1 MPKFNITHITR
12 YLYQE
17 PINDSANQIMLYP
30 IEDEQ
35 QQVLSQ
41 HLKITDDPLVE
52 TYRDYYDNKVGTFT
66 NPGVHSALII
76 DSEIE
81 VITHSHNMPEDSAPA
96 LEQWEV
102 LNQLK
107 YQVPYINFLLPQ
119 PFKSQLEVVQVINQE
134 KAREQTPLQL
144 AKALSNFIYTNFEYK
159 AGVTTVETTIDEA
172 WELKSGVC
180 QDFAHLLLVMTRL
193 AGIPAR
199 YVSGYIC
206 PNKNGMRGE
215 GATHAWVEAYIPYF
229 GWQGLDPTNNIL
241 VDDKHVRLA
250 VGRNFSDCSPVK
262 GTYKG
267 NSQHQLEVSV
277 TVSYDNENKQ
287 VKQSEPVP
295 VFVPFNNQ
303 NFDNTNTEAKNSYRQ
318 YLEWQQQQQQQQ

>member
-35 QQVLSQ
+35 QQVISH

-52 TYRDYYDNKVGTFT
+52 TYRDYYDNLVGTFT

-76 DSEIE
+76 DLEIE

-96 LEQWEV
+96 LEQREV

-107 YQVPYINFLLPQ
+107 YQLPYINFLLPQ
-119 PFKSQLEVVQVINQE
+119 QFKSQPEVMQVINQE

-159 AGVTTVETTIDEA
+159 AGVTTVETTLDEA
-172 WELKSGVC
+172 WGLKSGVC
-180 QDFAHLLLVMTRL
+180 QDFAHLLLVMIRL

-215 GATHAWVEAYIPYF
+215 GATHAWVEAYVPYF

-267 NSQHQLEVSV
+267 NSQHQLDVSV
-277 TVSYDNENKQ
+277 SVSYDNENKH
-287 VKQSEPVP
+287 VKQSEPIP
-295 VFVPFNNQ
+295 VFTPFSNQ
-303 NFDNTNTEAKNSYRQ
+303 TFDQTKAEAKNSYRQ
-318 YLEWQQQQQQQQ
+318 YLEWQQQQQ